1 MSKKNKTRQDKIAVN
16 KQGEV
21 LREKHNGRCNGAFG
35 RGFKRAKS
43 ATEKGEK

>member
-1 MSKKNKTRQDKIAVN
+1 MN
-16 KQGEV
+16 QGRIKSQYTGVRKV
-21 LREKHNGRCNGAFG
+21 LRGKRNGRCKGAFG